1 MSPLATIVWVFVILM
16 DTSGQLIL
24 KKAAV
29 DDIEGGGI
37 ERWKAMAGNIWLW
50 TGILAYVFEFF
61 VWMAFLS
68 LVPLAM
74 GVLLASFNIIT
85 VLVGGRIFFGE
96 HVTKKRCL
104 ATALISIGVIL
115 VGWGS

>member
-1 MSPLATIVWVFVILM
+1 M
-16 DTSGQLIL
+16 DTTGQLIL

-29 DDIEGGGI
+29 DDLEAEGMA
-37 ERWKAMAGNIWLW
+37 RWKAMAGNIWLW
-50 TGILAYVFEFF
+50 LGILAYVFEFF

-96 HVTKKRCL
+96 HLTKKRSI
-104 ATALISIGVIL
+104 ATALISVGVVL